1 MKAKLSA
8 IALLAVLVGINP
20 AFATP
25 LLGPTQGQN
34 QDQGQA
40 QGQASFNRNDNDSHN
55 TSNRNSESEGKS
67 EIKSKS
73 KSKAEAGAVAGAV
86 AGNGDQTMIYNE
98 AETPAYTYRKI
109 DNGDYTIKNTPD
121 VTLGNVYPTA
131 PCMGGTSA
139 GGSGPGFSVAF
150 GSSWEATDCQ
160 ILETARSFEQAGQ
173 KADAMA
179 VRCQGKYAS
188 VAPSCQK
195 IAAKQQVALAP
206 DPVASAKTASAAPTS
221 SNAAICSNAKAQG
234 DTILASRVCF

>member
-20 AFATP
+20 AFATS

-55 TSNRNSESEGKS
+55 TSNSESKG
-67 EIKSKS
+67 KSKS
-73 KSKAEAGAVAGAV
+73 KSKAEAGAAAGAV

-206 DPVASAKTASAAPTS
+206 APVASAKPASATS
-221 SNAAICSNAKAQG
+221 ATSNAAICANAKAQG